1 MAAAPGV
8 TMQSASPARELT
20 LSVQQAGNQ
29 THGDRLK
36 PEDVTEAERQSRM
49 SVLLE
54 RLHAKHNAARPWQ
67 ETCKVVRQAMEKRGV
82 MNAAGHQLLLTCLET
97 LQRAL
102 KVSSLPSMTDR
113 LESIARQNMLGSHL
127 SPSGTECYITS
138 DMFYVE
144 VQLDTGGELV
154 DVKVA
159 HHGENPTSCP
169 ELIQHLR
176 EKNFEEFSKHL
187 KGLVNLYKLPGDNKL
202 KTKMYI
208 ALQSL
213 ELDLTKMMHMF
224 RLATNANTVET
235 ILHGSVG
242 LLTARSGGHLVSL
255 QCYVSPYDVFEE
267 GTGTQLN
274 FTDSNVPRSLGVSV
288 SVTIEGTSS
297 VYKLPI
303 APLITGSHPVDN
315 KGTPS
320 FSNVTNSNCVDL
332 PACFFLKMNRP
343 MPFSLSFIQRMGN
356 ATSIPVFESSPSLS
370 PLYQLVVQSQLQLLE
385 EGSSPPPPP
394 RNMHFYS
401 VLPDQQH
408 CYFLNGDAPVQDG
421 RSLQGTLVTKIPF
434 RHPAQVPALLDII
447 RHQAAYNTLIGS
459 CVKRTSVKEDSAGLL
474 QFEVCPLTD
483 SSFSVSFQHPVNES
497 LVCVVMEVIDS
508 RQVSCKLYK
517 GLSDALIC
525 TDDFITKVVQR
536 CMSIPVTMRAIRRK
550 AETIQADTPALSLIA
565 ETVEIMVKTNLPPS
579 GSPSYNN
586 TVDGPNPMGLPGLIG
601 GNTPTGGGPPGG
613 PNYAGPIASL
623 FGMNRSQTPGAECM
637 AQGGAAGQ
645 QQLQQHQQ
653 NQQGQGLADDYSKVA
668 QNPILTSLLQI
679 TGSVGSSPSSQ
690 NAPAPHQTP
699 PPTSSPASNTKN
711 HPMLMNLLKDNPSQD
726 FATLYGS
733 SPLERQNSSSGS
745 PRTESASG
753 SCPGGSSKG
762 KKKRPRGTE
771 KGGMMPGAPGGPGG
785 IGMKSQQ
792 SMHHL
797 QHQVSHEDDFH
808 RELLSMDVDASQ
820 NPIFDVNLPGDGL
833 DTPHSITPAPSQC
846 GTPPSGPSM
855 PYSQSHVQSQQQQQG
870 NLPPRIT
877 RLPSSDSIGADITE
891 ILSDLPEQTGKGAS
905 GSHGQHHMGSGGE
918 DGGPL
923 GTPIRDSSSS
933 GQGSAVFDSAD
944 IFNTNSNENPFPD
957 AADLIAEAAATAA
970 TPNSDTS
977 STNFFPDAADFNPDL
992 LTSGHGFSQGY
1003 FDDSSPSADGDMDL
1017 VKSFGGGSQQN
1028 TPAGT
1033 PQNPP
1038 SHGQNTP
1045 EPSLKDPFDMGMVFG
1060 GNSGGGKPILGQAPD
1075 LGDTHSSH
1083 GGGGGG
1089 GGGQSPLMISLSG
1102 ACSDFKSAEA
1112 KVKQQQQGLMRPKDD
1127 NGGGGGGG
1135 SGMGMGVGST
1145 EGKQVKRSRTPSSE
1159 GKSKEKPPKR
1169 KKLDPDGKSP
1179 SHSSGGRPYTP
1190 PSGGSGSGGSMSGGG
1205 SKSPGSSGRSQ
1216 TPPGGATPPI
1226 PKITIQI
1233 PKGTIT
1239 GGKTSSHSGYTS
1251 SSSATSSTG
1260 GSGGTGSS
1268 KSHHSHSSSSSG
1280 KIKTK
1285 EGSMTQGSSS
1295 KPGSVGVGV
1304 GGGQSQSKGSSQ
1316 GMGVSKPGSSP
1327 ITKHGL
1333 AGPGGGGGG
1342 IGSGNKIKP
1351 QGGKP
1356 AGSLMNPSI
1365 KPNISP
1371 SHSRSGSSGDKM
1383 SSPLKMQQPQVP
1395 GTPPSSKAKS
1405 PISSGSGGP
1414 GGSKSS
1420 SGGGMGSQKPMG
1432 GSSSGSTSSSS
1443 SSSSSSSGSMT
1454 FSGGPQAQ
1462 YGGGGGGSGGGG
1474 SGGGSGAGGGGGGG
1488 GGGGSGG
1495 GGGGGSGNSGN
1506 AGQNNANNPN
1516 AKGKSPSRNKKPSLT
1531 AVIDKLKSVGGGG
1544 VGEDGCEV
1552 GPPVGGSGGGG
1563 SGPGGGPGNAPSS
1576 GPSNMGP
1583 SKHAMSSQ
1591 SGEYK
1596 RDKSD
1601 KEGKAKVSVSG
1612 GSSGDK
1618 KLMDPKSGG
1627 GSGTGLAKIIIS
1639 KPDGGSPSIKAKV
1652 SHQKAGEGSGE
1663 SMRPQISSL
1672 KASPLFSGSTPKHD
1686 RSSPSHS
1693 RSPGYTPLNHDS
1705 ESESGSSSVAEKS
1718 HQNSPSSDD
1727 DQTMRPLPP
1736 QDYMSSIPLS
1746 SGEKHKKHK
1755 KEKKKQKERERERDR
1770 DRERERE
1777 KEKKKASMSMGPTS
1791 HPMKADTWSRS
1802 PISASDVP
1810 LSMLASE
1817 RPSRP
1822 SPVYMRNEDD
1832 DLMDS
1837 ALTGNI

>member
-1 MAAAPGV
+1 KKIKQA
-8 TMQSASPARELT
+8 
-20 LSVQQAGNQ
+20 LSLFAIYCISFS
-29 THGDRLK
+29 
-36 PEDVTEAERQSRM
+36 EAEKQSRM
-49 SVLLE
+49 TALLE
-54 RLHAKHNAARPWQ
+54 KLHAKHNAARPWQ
-67 ETCKVVRQAMEKRGV
+67 ETSKVVRQAMEKRGV
-82 MNAAGHQLLLTCLET
+82 MNAAGHQLLLNCLET

-144 VQLDTGGELV
+144 VQLDSSGQLV

-159 HHGENPTSCP
+159 HQGENPTSCL

-187 KGLVNLYKLPGDNKL
+187 KGLVDLYKLPGDNKL

-224 RLATNANTVET
+224 RLTTNANAVET

-255 QCYVSPYDVFEE
+255 QCYVSPYDIFEE
-267 GTGTQLN
+267 GTGPENT
-274 FTDSNVPRSLGVSV
+274 VPRSLGVSV

-320 FSNVTNSNCVDL
+320 FSTVTNSNCVDL
-332 PACFFLKMNRP
+332 PACFFLKTNRP
-343 MPFSLSFIQRMGN
+343 MPFSLSSVQRMGN
-356 ATSIPVFESSPSLS
+356 ATSIPVFETSPSLS
-370 PLYQLVVQSQLQLLE
+370 PLYQLIVQSQLQLLE
-385 EGSSPPPPP
+385 EGGSPSPPLN
-394 RNMHFYS
+394 NMHFYS

-408 CYFLNGDAPVQDG
+408 CYYLNGDAPVQDG
-421 RSLQGTLVTKIPF
+421 RSLQGVLVNKIPF
-434 RHPAQVPALLDII
+434 RHPAQVPLLLDII

-565 ETVEIMVKTNLPPS
+565 QTVEIMVKNNLPPS
-579 GSPSYNN
+579 GSP
-586 TVDGPNPMGLPGLIG
+586 TFTMGTGDGTNPMGLPGLAG
-601 GNTPTGGGPPGG
+601 GNTPTIVGPPGG
-613 PNYAGPIASL
+613 PNFAGPIASMY
-623 FGMNRSQTPGAECM
+623 GMPRSERQ
-637 AQGGAAGQ
+637 AQGGECLTPGGLAAQ
-645 QQLQQHQQ
+645 QQ
-653 NQQGQGLADDYSKVA
+653 QQGQGHSDDYSKVT

-679 TGSVGSSPSSQ
+679 TGNAGSSPSPQ
-690 NAPAPHQTP
+690 NAPQPHQTP
-699 PPTSSPASNTKN
+699 PQTSSPASNTKN
-711 HPMLMNLLKDNPSQD
+711 HPMLMNLLKDNPTQD
-726 FATLYGS
+726 FAALYS
-733 SPLERQNSSSGS
+733 ASPLERQNSSSGS
-745 PRTESASG
+745 PRTEG
-753 SCPGGSSKG
+753 MGGTCPGGTTKV
-762 KKKRPRGTE
+762 KKKRPRGNE
-771 KGGMMPGAPGGPGG
+771 KGGVLPGAAPCGGAGG
-785 IGMKSQQ
+785 MPMKSQQ
-792 SMHHL
+792 VSSMAPHH
-797 QHQVSHEDDFH
+797 QHHPVSHEDDFH

-820 NPIFDVNLPGDGL
+820 NSIFDVNLTGDGL

-855 PYSQSHVQSQQQQQG
+855 AYSQSHVQSQQQ
-870 NLPPRIT
+870 PPSAGQHRMV
-877 RLPSSDSIGADITE
+877 RLSSSDSIGPDITE
-891 ILSDLPEQTGKGAS
+891 ILSDLPEQTGKGSS
-905 GSHGQHHMGSGGE
+905 GGHGQHLGGGGGE

-944 IFNTNSNENPFPD
+944 IFNANSNENPFPD
-957 AADLIAEAAATAA
+957 AADLIAEAAATA
-970 TPNSDTS
+970 TPNSDSS
-977 STNFFPDAADFNPDL
+977 STNFFSDAADFNPDL
-992 LTSGHGFSQGY
+992 LASGHGFSQSY
-1003 FDDSSPSADGDMDL
+1003 FDDSSPSADGDLDL
-1017 VKSFGGGSQQN
+1017 VKGFGGSSQQN
-1028 TPAGT
+1028 TPSGT
-1033 PQNPP
+1033 PQNPTP
-1038 SHGQNTP
+1038 HGQSTP
-1045 EPSLKDPFDMGMVFG
+1045 EPSLKDPFDMGIVFG
-1060 GNSGGGKPILGQAPD
+1060 GNSGGGKPLLGQAPD
-1075 LGDTHSSH
+1075 LGDAH
-1083 GGGGGG
+1083 GGGS
-1089 GGGQSPLMISLSG
+1089 QSPIMIGLG
-1102 ACSDFKSAEA
+1102 TTCGDFKNIEP
-1112 KVKQQQQGLMRPKDD
+1112 KVKQQGLMRPKDE
-1127 NGGGGGGG
+1127 NGG
-1135 SGMGMGVGST
+1135 SGGTSSGMGASST
-1145 EGKQVKRSRTPSSE
+1145 DAKQVKRSRTPSSE
-1159 GKSKEKPPKR
+1159 GKAKEKPPKR
-1169 KKLDPDGKSP
+1169 KKMETEAKSP

-1190 PSGGSGSGGSMSGGG
+1190 PSGGSGSGGSIGG

-1239 GGKTSSHSGYTS
+1239 GGKTSSHGGYTS
-1251 SSSATSSTG
+1251 SSSATGSSG
-1260 GSGGTGSS
+1260 GSGVTSSS
-1268 KSHHSHSSSSSG
+1268 KSHHSHSSSSG
-1280 KIKTK
+1280 KIKSK
-1285 EGSMTQGSSS
+1285 DGSMTQSSSS
-1295 KPGSVGVGV
+1295 KPGSTAV
-1304 GGGQSQSKGSSQ
+1304 GGGTSQSKGSSQ
-1316 GMGVSKPGSSP
+1316 GMGVGKPGSSP

-1333 AGPGGGGGG
+1333 SGPGGTGGV
-1342 IGSGNKIKP
+1342 GSGNKIKM

-1356 AGSLMNPSI
+1356 PGSLMNPNM

-1371 SHSRSGSSGDKM
+1371 SHSRSSGSGDKL
-1383 SSPLKMQQPQVP
+1383 SSPMKIQQSQVP

-1405 PISSGSGGP
+1405 PMGSGSGSSA
-1414 GGSKSS
+1414 GSKSS
-1420 SGGGMGSQKPMG
+1420 SGGGMGSQKPGGG

-1443 SSSSSSSGSMT
+1443 SSSSGSMG
-1454 FSGGPQAQ
+1454 FSGGSQSQ
-1462 YGGGGGGSGGGG
+1462 YGSGGGTGGSSGGSGSGGGSGGG
-1474 SGGGSGAGGGGGGG
+1474 
-1488 GGGGSGG
+1488 
-1495 GGGGGSGNSGN
+1495 

-1552 GPPVGGSGGGG
+1552 DPPGTGTGLGA
-1563 SGPGGGPGNAPSS
+1563 PGTGPGNVS
-1576 GPSNMGP
+1576 GGSSNMGP
-1583 SKHAMSSQ
+1583 SKHPSSSQ

-1596 RDKSD
+1596 REKSD
-1601 KEGKAKVSVSG
+1601 KDSKVKVSVSEG
-1612 GSSGDK
+1612 TSGDK

-1627 GSGTGLAKIIIS
+1627 GNTLAKIIIS

-1652 SHQKAGEGSGE
+1652 TLQKAGDGSGD
-1663 SMRPQISSL
+1663 SMRSQISSH

-1727 DQTMRPLPP
+1727 DQTVRALPP
-1736 QDYMSSIPLS
+1736 PDYMSSIPLS

-1770 DRERERE
+1770 DRERERD
-1777 KEKKKASMSMGPTS
+1777 KEKKKSSMSMGS
-1791 HPMKADTWSRS
+1791 LMHPIKTDSWSRS
-1802 PISASDVP
+1802 PIAASDSS
-1810 LSMLASE
+1810 LSMMSAD

-1822 SPVYMRNEDD
+1822 STMYMGNEDD

-1837 ALTGNI
+1837 ALTGNL

>member
-1 MAAAPGV
+1 MSSGPGV
-8 TMQSASPARELT
+8 TMASGSPARELAI
-20 LSVQQAGNQ
+20 SVQQGGSLP
-29 THGDRLK
+29 HGERVK
-36 PEDVTEAERQSRM
+36 TEEITEAEKQSRKAA
-49 SVLLE
+49 LLE
-54 RLHAKHNAARPWQ
+54 RLHAKHNASRPWQ
-67 ETCKVVRQAMEKRGV
+67 ETCKVVRQAMEKRV
-82 MNAAGHQLLLTCLET
+82 INAAGHQLLLNCLET

-102 KVSSLPSMTDR
+102 KVSSLSSMTDR
-113 LESIARQNMLGSHL
+113 LESIARQHMLGSHL
-127 SPSGTECYITS
+127 SPTGTECYITS

-144 VQLDTGGELV
+144 VQLDTGGQLV

-159 HHGENPTSCP
+159 HQGENPTSCP

-187 KGLVNLYKLPGDNKL
+187 KGLVDLYKLPGDNKL

-255 QCYVSPYDVFEE
+255 QCYVSPYDIFEE
-267 GTGTQLN
+267 GTGTHLN
-274 FTDSNVPRSLGVSV
+274 LTDSNVPRSLGVSV
-288 SVTIEGTSS
+288 SVTIEGTSA

-320 FSNVTNSNCVDL
+320 FSTVTNSNCVDL
-332 PACFFLKMNRP
+332 PACFFLKMNHP
-343 MPFSLSFIQRMGN
+343 MAFSLSFIQRMGN
-356 ATSIPVFESSPSLS
+356 ATSIPVFETPPVLS
-370 PLYQLVVQSQLQLLE
+370 PLYQLIVQNQLQLPV
-385 EGSSPPPPP
+385 EGSSSPPPPH
-394 RNMHFYS
+394 NMHFYS

-421 RSLQGTLVTKIPF
+421 RSLQGALVSKIPF
-434 RHPAQVPALLDII
+434 RHPAQVSVLLDII

-459 CVKRTSVKEDSAGLL
+459 CVKRTSVKEGIAGLL

-508 RQVSCKLYK
+508 IQVSCKLYK
-517 GLSDALIC
+517 GMSDALIC
-525 TDDFITKVVQR
+525 TDDFITKVVQK

-565 ETVEIMVKTNLPPS
+565 QEVATMVKNNLPPS
-579 GSPSYNN
+579 GSPTYNMA
-586 TVDGPNPMGLPGLIG
+586 TGDGSNPMGLPGLTG
-601 GNTPTGGGPPGG
+601 GSTPTGGGPPGG
-613 PNYAGPIASL
+613 PNFTGPIASL
-623 FGMNRSQTPGAECM
+623 FGMSRAERQSQGAECLNP
-637 AQGGAAGQ
+637 GGVAGQ
-645 QQLQQHQQ
+645 QQLQQQQ
-653 NQQGQGLADDYSKVA
+653 QQGQGHSDDYSKVT

-690 NAPAPHQTP
+690 NAPPPHQTP

-711 HPMLMNLLKDNPSQD
+711 HPMLMNLLKDNPTQD
-726 FATLYGS
+726 FASLYGS

-745 PRTESASG
+745 PRTEG
-753 SCPGGSSKG
+753 MGGTCPGGGTKG

-771 KGGMMPGAPGGPGG
+771 KGGILPGAAAGGGG
-785 IGMKSQQ
+785 GSLGMKSQQ
-792 SMHHL
+792 ASSMPQHH
-797 QHQVSHEDDFH
+797 QHHPVTHEDDFH

-820 NPIFDVNLPGDGL
+820 NIFDVNLTGDGL

-855 PYSQSHVQSQQQQQG
+855 PYSQSHVQSQPQQSQG
-870 NLPPRIT
+870 AVPPRMV
-877 RLPSSDSIGADITE
+877 RLSSSDSIGPDITE
-891 ILSDLPEQTGKGAS
+891 IFSEIPEQTGKGSS
-905 GSHGQHHMGSGGE
+905 GSHGQHPSGAE

-933 GQGSAVFDSAD
+933 GQGSTVFDSAD
-944 IFNTNSNENPFPD
+944 IFNTNSNENPFTD
-957 AADLIAEAAATAA
+957 AADLINEAVATAA
-970 TPNSDTS
+970 TPTSDSS
-977 STNFFPDAADFNPDL
+977 STNFFPDAADFNADL
-992 LTSGHGFSQGY
+992 LTSGHSFHPSY
-1003 FDDSSPSADGDMDL
+1003 FEDSSPSADGDLDL
-1017 VKSFGGGSQQN
+1017 VKGFGGSSQQN
-1028 TPAGT
+1028 TPSGT
-1033 PQNPP
+1033 PQNPTP
-1038 SHGQNTP
+1038 HGQNTP
-1045 EPSLKDPFDMGMVFG
+1045 DPSLKDPFDMGIVFG
-1060 GNSGGGKPILGQAPD
+1060 GNNGSGKPLLGQAPD
-1075 LGDTHSSH
+1075 LTDTH
-1083 GGGGGG
+1083 GGGS
-1089 GGGQSPLMISLSG
+1089 QSPLMMGL
-1102 ACSDFKSAEA
+1102 ADFKSTESKA
-1112 KVKQQQQGLMRPKDD
+1112 KQGSSAG
-1127 NGGGGGGG
+1127 NSSGSS
-1135 SGMGMGVGST
+1135 SGMGMGGNSS

-1159 GKSKEKPPKR
+1159 GKSKDKPPKR

-1179 SHSSGGRPYTP
+1179 SHSTGGRPYTP
-1190 PSGGSGSGGSMSGGG
+1190 PSGSSGSGGSITGGG

-1239 GGKTSSHSGYTS
+1239 GGKSSSHSGYTS

-1260 GSGGTGSS
+1260 GGGSSASSSS
-1268 KSHHSHSSSSSG
+1268 KSHHSHSSSSG
-1280 KIKTK
+1280 KIKSK

-1295 KPGSVGVGV
+1295 KPGS
-1304 GGGQSQSKGSSQ
+1304 GGGGSSQSKGSSQ
-1316 GMGVSKPGSSP
+1316 GMGVGKPGSSP

-1333 AGPGGGGGG
+1333 SGPGGTGGGM
-1342 IGSGNKIKP
+1342 GSGNKVKP

-1356 AGSLMNPSI
+1356 PGSLMNPNI

-1371 SHSRSGSSGDKM
+1371 SHSRSSTSGDKL
-1383 SSPLKMQQPQVP
+1383 SSPMKMQQSQVP

-1405 PISSGSGGP
+1405 PIGSGSGSS

-1420 SGGGMGSQKPMG
+1420 SGGGMNSQKPGG
-1432 GSSSGSTSSSS
+1432 GSSSSGSSSS
-1443 SSSSSSSGSMT
+1443 SSSSSSSGSMG
-1454 FSGGPQAQ
+1454 FSGGSQSQ
-1462 YGGGGGGSGGGG
+1462 YGSGGGGGGAG
-1474 SGGGSGAGGGGGGG
+1474 SGGGS
-1488 GGGGSGG
+1488 GGSGG
-1495 GGGGGSGNSGN
+1495 GGGGSGSSGGG
-1506 AGQNNANNPN
+1506 GQNNANNPN

-1552 GPPVGGSGGGG
+1552 GPPGGGAG
-1563 SGPGGGPGNAPSS
+1563 SASAPGGGPGSVSS
-1576 GPSNMGP
+1576 GSSSMGS
-1583 SKHAMSSQ
+1583 SKHSSSSQ

-1596 RDKSD
+1596 REKSD
-1601 KEGKAKVSVSG
+1601 KEAKAKVSVSG
-1612 GSSGDK
+1612 VSSGDK
-1618 KLMDPKSGG
+1618 KLMDSKTGG
-1627 GSGTGLAKIIIS
+1627 VGGTTLAKIIIS

-1652 SHQKAGEGSGE
+1652 TLQKTGEGS
-1663 SMRPQISSL
+1663 SDSVRSQISSL

-1693 RSPGYTPLNHDS
+1693 RSPGYTPLNQDS

-1727 DQTMRPLPP
+1727 DQTMRPIPP

-1755 KEKKKQKERERERDR
+1755 KEKKKQKEKERERDR
-1770 DRERERE
+1770 DRDRDRD
-1777 KEKKKASMSMGPTS
+1777 KEKKKSSMSIGPSS
-1791 HPMKADTWSRS
+1791 HPIKSDSWSRS
-1802 PISASDVP
+1802 PISASDSS
-1810 LSMLASE
+1810 LSMLSSD

-1822 SPVYMRNEDD
+1822 SPMYMRNEDD

-1837 ALTGNI
+1837 ALTGNL

>member
-1 MAAAPGV
+1 MAAGPGV
-8 TMQSASPARELT
+8 SMQGGSPARELT

-29 THGDRLK
+29 THVDRVK
-36 PEDVTEAERQSRM
+36 TEDVTEAEKQSRM
-49 SVLLE
+49 AALLE
-54 RLHAKHNAARPWQ
+54 KLHAKHNASRPWQ
-67 ETCKVVRQAMEKRGV
+67 ETSKVVRQAMEKRGM

-113 LESIARQNMLGSHL
+113 LESIARQHMLGSHL

-144 VQLDTGGELV
+144 VQLDTAGQLM

-159 HHGENPTSCP
+159 HQGENPTSCP
-169 ELIQHLR
+169 ELSQHLR

-187 KGLVNLYKLPGDNKL
+187 KGLVDLYKLPGDNKL

-235 ILHGSVG
+235 IVHGSVG

-255 QCYVSPYDVFEE
+255 QCYVSPYDIFEE
-267 GTGTQLN
+267 GTGSHLN
-274 FTDSNVPRSLGVSV
+274 LTDGNVPHSLGVSV
-288 SVTIEGTSS
+288 SVTIEGTSA

-320 FSNVTNSNCVDL
+320 FSTVTNSNCVDL

-343 MPFSLSFIQRMGN
+343 MPFSLSFIQRLGN

-370 PLYQLVVQSQLQLLE
+370 PLYQLIVQSQLQLLE
-385 EGSSPPPPP
+385 EGSTTPPPSH
-394 RNMHFYS
+394 NMHFYS

-421 RSLQGTLVTKIPF
+421 HSLQGALVTKIPF
-434 RHPAQVPALLDII
+434 RHPAQVPLLLDII

-459 CVKRTSVKEDSAGLL
+459 CVKRTSIREDSAGLL

-525 TDDFITKVVQR
+525 TDEFITKVVQR

-565 ETVEIMVKTNLPPS
+565 QTVEIMVKNNLPPS
-579 GSPSYNN
+579 GSPTYNMAAGDV
-586 TVDGPNPMGLPGLIG
+586 TNPMGLPGLG
-601 GNTPTGGGPPGG
+601 GGSTPTGGGPPGG
-613 PNYAGPIASL
+613 PNFPGPISSL
-623 FGMNRSQTPGAECM
+623 FGISRTERQ
-637 AQGGAAGQ
+637 AQGGECLSQGGMAGQQQVQ
-645 QQLQQHQQ
+645 QQLQQQQ
-653 NQQGQGLADDYSKVA
+653 AGQGHTDDYSKVT
-668 QNPILTSLLQI
+668 QNPILTSLLQT

-690 NAPAPHQTP
+690 NAPQPHQTP

-711 HPMLMNLLKDNPSQD
+711 HPMLMNLLKDNPTQD

-745 PRTESASG
+745 PRTDSMG
-753 SCPGGSSKG
+753 GTCPGSSTKG

-771 KGGMMPGAPGGPGG
+771 KGGVLPGTAAGGGG
-785 IGMKSQQ
+785 GALGMKSQQ
-792 SMHHL
+792 GSMSHH
-797 QHQVSHEDDFH
+797 QHHQVTHEDDFH

-820 NPIFDVNLPGDGL
+820 NSIFDVNLTGDGL

-855 PYSQSHVQSQQQQQG
+855 PYSQSHVQSQQQQPPG
-870 NLPPRIT
+870 TVPPRMV
-877 RLPSSDSIGADITE
+877 RLSSSDSIVPDITE
-891 ILSDLPEQTGKGAS
+891 ILSDLPEQTGKGSS
-905 GSHGQHHMGSGGE
+905 GSHGQHTMGSGGE

-944 IFNTNSNENPFPD
+944 IFNTNSNENPFTD
-957 AADLIAEAAATAA
+957 AAELIAEAAATAA
-970 TPNSDTS
+970 TPTSDSS

-992 LTSGHGFSQGY
+992 LTSGHGFPQSY

-1017 VKSFGGGSQQN
+1017 VKGFGGSSQQN
-1028 TPAGT
+1028 TPSGT
-1033 PQNPP
+1033 PQNPTP
-1038 SHGQNTP
+1038 HGQSTP
-1045 EPSLKDPFDMGMVFG
+1045 EPSLKDPFDMGIVFG
-1060 GNSGGGKPILGQAPD
+1060 GNSGGGKPLLGQAPD
-1075 LGDTHSSH
+1075 LGDTH
-1083 GGGGGG
+1083 GGGS
-1089 GGGQSPLMISLSG
+1089 QSPLMMGLG
-1102 ACSDFKSAEA
+1102 AACGDFKSAEP
-1112 KVKQQQQGLMRPKDD
+1112 KVKQQQGLMRPKDE
-1127 NGGGGGGG
+1127 NGG
-1135 SGMGMGVGST
+1135 SGGSSSGMGSIST

-1190 PSGGSGSGGSMSGGG
+1190 PSGGSGSGGSISGGG

-1216 TPPGGATPPI
+1216 TPPGGGTLRI

-1233 PKGTIT
+1233 QKGTIT

-1251 SSSATSSTG
+1251 SSSSTGSTG
-1260 GSGGTGSS
+1260 GAGGTSSS
-1268 KSHHSHSSSSSG
+1268 KSHHSHSSSSG
-1280 KIKTK
+1280 KIKSK
-1285 EGSMTQGSSS
+1285 EGSMAQGNSS

-1304 GGGQSQSKGSSQ
+1304 GGGPSQSKGSSQ
-1316 GMGVSKPGSSP
+1316 GMGVGKPGSSP

-1333 AGPGGGGGG
+1333 SGPGGSGGGM
-1342 IGSGNKIKP
+1342 GSSSKMKP

-1356 AGSLMNPSI
+1356 SGSLMNPSI

-1371 SHSRSGSSGDKM
+1371 SHSRSSSSGDKL
-1383 SSPLKMQQPQVP
+1383 SSPMKMQQSQVP

-1405 PISSGSGGP
+1405 PMGSGGGSS

-1420 SGGGMGSQKPMG
+1420 SGGGISSQKPMG
-1432 GSSSGSTSSSS
+1432 GSSSSGSTSSSS
-1443 SSSSSSSGSMT
+1443 SSNSSSSSGSMN
-1454 FSGGPQAQ
+1454 FSGGSQSQ

-1474 SGGGSGAGGGGGGG
+1474 AGGGSGSGGSGGGGGGG

-1495 GGGGGSGNSGN
+1495 G
-1506 AGQNNANNPN
+1506 QNNSNNPN

-1552 GPPVGGSGGGG
+1552 GPPGGGTGSGSAPG
-1563 SGPGGGPGNAPSS
+1563 SVPSS
-1576 GPSNMGP
+1576 GSSNMGP
-1583 SKHAMSSQ
+1583 SKHSTSSS
-1591 SGEYK
+1591 SGEFK
-1596 RDKSD
+1596 REKSD
-1601 KEGKAKVSVSG
+1601 KEGKAKVSVSVG
-1612 GSSGDK
+1612 NSGDK
-1618 KLMDPKSGG
+1618 KLMDPKTGG
-1627 GSGTGLAKIIIS
+1627 VSMTGLAKIIIS

-1652 SHQKAGEGSGE
+1652 TPQKPGEGSGE

-1727 DQTMRPLPP
+1727 DQTMRPLHP
-1736 QDYMSSIPLS
+1736 QDYMSSIPVS

-1770 DRERERE
+1770 DRERDRE
-1777 KEKKKASMSMGPTS
+1777 KEKNKSSMSIGPSS
-1791 HPMKADTWSRS
+1791 HPIKADSWSRS
-1802 PISASDVP
+1802 PISASESS
-1810 LSMLASE
+1810 LSMLGSE

-1822 SPVYMRNEDD
+1822 SPMYMRNEDD

-1837 ALTGNI
+1837 ALTGNL

>member
-1 MAAAPGV
+1 MAAAPGG

-20 LSVQQAGNQ
+20 LSVQQGGNQ
-29 THGDRLK
+29 THGDRAK
-36 PEDVTEAERQSRM
+36 TEEVTETEKQGRM
-49 SVLLE
+49 AALLE
-54 RLHAKHNAARPWQ
+54 RLHAKHNASRPWQ

-144 VQLDTGGELV
+144 VQLDSSGQLV

-255 QCYVSPYDVFEE
+255 QCYVSPYDIFEE

-274 FTDSNVPRSLGVSV
+274 LTDNNVPRSLGVGV
-288 SVTIEGTSS
+288 SVTIEGTSA

-356 ATSIPVFESSPSLS
+356 ATSILVFESSPSLS
-370 PLYQLVVQSQLQLLE
+370 PLYQLIVQSQLQLLE
-385 EGSSPPPPP
+385 DGSSPSPPP

-421 RSLQGTLVTKIPF
+421 RSLQGALVSKIPF
-434 RHPAQVPALLDII
+434 HHPAQVPALLDII

-459 CVKRTSVKEDSAGLL
+459 CVKRTSIKEDTAGLL

-565 ETVEIMVKTNLPPS
+565 ETVEIMVKNNLPPS
-579 GSPSYNN
+579 GSPSYN
-586 TVDGPNPMGLPGLIG
+586 TVDGPNPMGLPGHIG
-601 GNTPTGGGPPGG
+601 GNTPTGGGPSGG
-613 PNYAGPIASL
+613 PNFSGPITSL
-623 FGMNRSQTPGAECM
+623 FGMSRGQAPGGECM
-637 AQGGAAGQ
+637 AQGGATGQ

-653 NQQGQGLADDYSKVA
+653 NQPGQAHTDDYSKVQ

-690 NAPAPHQTP
+690 NAPPPHQTP

-726 FATLYGS
+726 FATLFGS

-745 PRTESASG
+745 PRTEG
-753 SCPGGSSKG
+753 VGGNCPGGSTKG

-771 KGGMMPGAPGGPGG
+771 KGSMLPATGGGG
-785 IGMKSQQ
+785 IGMKTQQ
-792 SMHHL
+792 TSSMQQHHH

-846 GTPPSGPSM
+846 GTPPSGPNM

-870 NLPPRIT
+870 NLPPRMV
-877 RLPSSDSIGADITE
+877 RLPSSDSIGPDITE
-891 ILSDLPEQTGKGAS
+891 ILSDLPEQTGKGTS

-944 IFNTNSNENPFPD
+944 IFNTNSNENTFPD

-970 TPNSDTS
+970 TPNSDSS

-992 LTSGHGFSQGY
+992 LTSGHGFTRGY
-1003 FDDSSPSADGDMDL
+1003 FEDSSPSADGDMDL
-1017 VKSFGGGSQQN
+1017 VKGFGGSSQQN
-1028 TPAGT
+1028 TPSGT
-1033 PQNPP
+1033 PQNPT
-1038 SHGQNTP
+1038 SHGQSTP

-1060 GNSGGGKPILGQAPD
+1060 VSSGGGKPILGQAPD

-1083 GGGGGG
+1083 GGGG
-1089 GGGQSPLMISLSG
+1089 QSPVMIGLGG

-1112 KVKQQQQGLMRPKDD
+1112 KVKPQQQGLLRPKDD
-1127 NGGGGGGG
+1127 NGGAGGGG
-1135 SGMGMGVGST
+1135 SGMGVNST

-1159 GKSKEKPPKR
+1159 GKSKDKPAKR

-1190 PSGGSGSGGSMSGGG
+1190 PSGGSGSGASMSGGG

-1239 GGKTSSHSGYTS
+1239 GGKTSSHGGYTS

-1260 GSGGTGSS
+1260 GSGGTSSS

-1285 EGSMTQGSSS
+1285 EGSMTQGNSS
-1295 KPGSVGVGV
+1295 KPSSVGMGV
-1304 GGGQSQSKGSSQ
+1304 GGGPSQSKGSSQ
-1316 GMGVSKPGSSP
+1316 GMGVGKPGSSP

-1333 AGPGGGGGG
+1333 SGPGGSGGG
-1342 IGSGNKIKP
+1342 IGSGNKMKP

-1356 AGSLMNPSI
+1356 PGSLMNPSI

-1371 SHSRSGSSGDKM
+1371 SHSRSGGSGDKL
-1383 SSPLKMQQPQVP
+1383 SSPMKMQQSQVP

-1405 PISSGSGGP
+1405 PISSGSGSSGV
-1414 GGSKSS
+1414 SKS
-1420 SGGGMGSQKPMG
+1420 SGGGISSQKPMG
-1432 GSSSGSTSSSS
+1432 GSSSSGSASSS

-1454 FSGGPQAQ
+1454 FSGGSQSQ
-1462 YGGGGGGSGGGG
+1462 YGSSGGSGGGG
-1474 SGGGSGAGGGGGGG
+1474 
-1488 GGGGSGG
+1488 
-1495 GGGGGSGNSGN
+1495 
-1506 AGQNNANNPN
+1506 
-1516 AKGKSPSRNKKPSLT
+1516 
-1531 AVIDKLKSVGGGG
+1531 
-1544 VGEDGCEV
+1544 
-1552 GPPVGGSGGGG
+1552 
-1563 SGPGGGPGNAPSS
+1563 
-1576 GPSNMGP
+1576 
-1583 SKHAMSSQ
+1583 
-1591 SGEYK
+1591 
-1596 RDKSD
+1596 
-1601 KEGKAKVSVSG
+1601 
-1612 GSSGDK
+1612 
-1618 KLMDPKSGG
+1618 
-1627 GSGTGLAKIIIS
+1627 
-1639 KPDGGSPSIKAKV
+1639 
-1652 SHQKAGEGSGE
+1652 
-1663 SMRPQISSL
+1663 L

-1770 DRERERE
+1770 DRERDRE
-1777 KEKKKASMSMGPTS
+1777 KEKKKSSMSMGSSS
-1791 HPMKADTWSRS
+1791 HPIKADTWSRS
-1802 PISASDVP
+1802 PISASDST
-1810 LSMLASE
+1810 LSMLASD

-1837 ALTGNI
+1837 ALTGNL

>member
-1 MAAAPGV
+1 MAAGPGV
-8 TMQSASPARELT
+8 SMQGSPLT
-20 LSVQQAGNQ
+20 EPVLSVQQGGNQ
-29 THGDRLK
+29 TKGDRIK
-36 PEDVTEAERQSRM
+36 TEDVTEAEKQSRM
-49 SVLLE
+49 AALLE
-54 RLHAKHNAARPWQ
+54 RLHAKHNASRPWQ
-67 ETCKVVRQAMEKRGV
+67 ETCKVVRQSMEKRGM
-82 MNAAGHQLLLTCLET
+82 MNAAGHQLLLNCLET

-102 KVSSLPSMTDR
+102 KVTSLPSMTDR

-144 VQLDTGGELV
+144 VQLDSCGQLV

-159 HHGENPTSCP
+159 HQGENPTSCP

-176 EKNFEEFSKHL
+176 EKNFKEFSKHL
-187 KGLVNLYKLPGDNKL
+187 KGLVDLYKLPGDNKL

-224 RLATNANTVET
+224 RLATNATPVET

-255 QCYVSPYDVFEE
+255 QCYVSPYDIFEE
-267 GTGTQLN
+267 EMSLDG
-274 FTDSNVPRSLGVSV
+274 NVPRSLGVSV

-297 VYKLPI
+297 IYKLPI

-320 FSNVTNSNCVDL
+320 FSTVTNSNCVDL

-343 MPFSLSFIQRMGN
+343 MPFSWSFIQRLNN
-356 ATSIPVFESSPSLS
+356 ATSIPVFEGAPNLS
-370 PLYQLVVQSQLQLLE
+370 PLYKLIVQSQLQDE
-385 EGSSPPPPP
+385 SGSSPAPSH
-394 RNMHFYS
+394 NMHFFS
-401 VLPDQQH
+401 MLPDQQH

-421 RSLQGTLVTKIPF
+421 HSLQGALLTKIPF
-434 RHPAQVPALLDII
+434 RHPAQVPLLLDIV

-459 CVKRTSVKEDSAGLL
+459 CVKWTSIKEDAAGLL

-525 TDDFITKVVQR
+525 TDEFITKVVQR

-565 ETVEIMVKTNLPPS
+565 QTVENLPPS
-579 GSPSYNN
+579 GSPTFNMAAGDM
-586 TVDGPNPMGLPGLIG
+586 TNPVGLPGLTG
-601 GNTPTGGGPPGG
+601 SSTPTGGGLPGG
-613 PNYAGPIASL
+613 PNFTGPITSL
-623 FGMNRSQTPGAECM
+623 FGISRQERQS
-637 AQGGAAGQ
+637 QGGECPSQSGLAGQ
-645 QQLQQHQQ
+645 PQQQQQQ
-653 NQQGQGLADDYSKVA
+653 QQQQQGQGNSDDYSKVT

-690 NAPAPHQTP
+690 NAPPPHQTP

-711 HPMLMNLLKDNPSQD
+711 HPMLMNLLKDNPTQD
-726 FATLYGS
+726 FAALYGS

-745 PRTESASG
+745 PRTDGMGGPCPSG
-753 SCPGGSSKG
+753 NPKV
-762 KKKRPRGTE
+762 KKKRP
-771 KGGMMPGAPGGPGG
+771 KGPVMPAASGAPSGGGAAG
-785 IGMKSQQ
+785 IKSQQ
-792 SMHHL
+792 TASMSQHHL
-797 QHQVSHEDDFH
+797 QHQVTHEDDFH

-820 NPIFDVNLPGDGL
+820 NIFDVNLPVEGL

-846 GTPPSGPSM
+846 GSPPSGPNI
-855 PYSQSHVQSQQQQQG
+855 PYSQTHVQSQQPQAG
-870 NLPPRIT
+870 AGPPRT
-877 RLPSSDSIGADITE
+877 VRLSSSDSIGPDITE
-891 ILSDLPEQTGKGAS
+891 ILSDLPEQPGKGSS
-905 GSHGQHHMGSGGE
+905 GNHGQHNLAGGGE

-944 IFNTNSNENPFPD
+944 IFNTNSNENPFTDP
-957 AADLIAEAAATAA
+957 ADLIAEAA
-970 TPNSDTS
+970 SDSS

-992 LTSGHGFSQGY
+992 LTSGHGFSQNY
-1003 FDDSSPSADGDMDL
+1003 FDDSSPSADGDLDL
-1017 VKSFGGGSQQN
+1017 VKGFGGGSQQN
-1028 TPAGT
+1028 TPSGT
-1033 PQNPP
+1033 PQNPTP
-1038 SHGQNTP
+1038 HGRSTP
-1045 EPSLKDPFDMGMVFG
+1045 ESSLKDPFDMAIVFG
-1060 GNSGGGKPILGQAPD
+1060 GNSGGGKPLMGQAPD
-1075 LGDTHSSH
+1075 LGDGRS
-1083 GGGGGG
+1083 
-1089 GGGQSPLMISLSG
+1089 QSPLMSITPTPSE
-1102 ACSDFKSAEA
+1102 FKSSEP
-1112 KVKQQQQGLMRPKDD
+1112 KVKPQQGLNRPKDD
-1127 NGGGGGGG
+1127 NGANSG
-1135 SGMGMGVGST
+1135 SGSGLGSISS

-1159 GKSKEKPPKR
+1159 GKSKDKPPKR

-1179 SHSSGGRPYTP
+1179 SHSSGGRPFTP
-1190 PSGGSGSGGSMSGGG
+1190 PSGGQGSAGSLSGGG

-1233 PKGTIT
+1233 QKGTIT

-1251 SSSATSSTG
+1251 SSSSSSGPG
-1260 GSGGTGSS
+1260 GSGGISSS
-1268 KSHHSHSSSSSG
+1268 KSHHSHSSSG
-1280 KIKTK
+1280 KIKSK
-1285 EGSMTQGSSS
+1285 DSSMTQGSSS
-1295 KPGSVGVGV
+1295 KPGS
-1304 GGGQSQSKGSSQ
+1304 GGSGASQSKGSSQ
-1316 GMGVSKPGSSP
+1316 GMGVGKPGSSP

-1333 AGPGGGGGG
+1333 S
-1342 IGSGNKIKP
+1342 GSGASGSGSKIKS

-1356 AGSLMNPSI
+1356 SGSLMNPGI

-1371 SHSRSGSSGDKM
+1371 SHSRSSGSGDKL
-1383 SSPLKMQQPQVP
+1383 SSPLKIQQSQAA
-1395 GTPPSSKAKS
+1395 GTTTSSKAKS
-1405 PISSGSGGP
+1405 PIGSGGS
-1414 GGSKSS
+1414 GTCGSKSS
-1420 SGGGMGSQKPMG
+1420 SGGGGMSSQKPMSG
-1432 GSSSGSTSSSS
+1432 VSSGSTSAS
-1443 SSSSSSSGSMT
+1443 SSSSSSSGATGS
-1454 FSGGPQAQ
+1454 SGGSQSQ
-1462 YGGGGGGSGGGG
+1462 YAGSGGGG
-1474 SGGGSGAGGGGGGG
+1474 SGGGSGA
-1488 GGGGSGG
+1488 
-1495 GGGGGSGNSGN
+1495 

-1544 VGEDGCEV
+1544 SGEDGDI
-1552 GPPVGGSGGGG
+1552 GPTGGGG
-1563 SGPGGGPGNAPSS
+1563 SGSGSAQGGSS
-1576 GPSNMGP
+1576 ANPSNSGSTNLGP
-1583 SKHAMSSQ
+1583 SKHSGSSQ
-1591 SGEYK
+1591 SGDYK
-1596 RDKSD
+1596 REKSD
-1601 KEGKAKVSVSG
+1601 KEGKTKVSVSG
-1612 GSSGDK
+1612 GNSGDK

-1627 GSGTGLAKIIIS
+1627 GSSSGLAKIIIS

-1652 SHQKAGEGSGE
+1652 TLQKGGDSSAE

-1727 DQTMRPLPP
+1727 DQAIRPLPS
-1736 QDYMSSIPLS
+1736 QEYMNSIPLS

-1755 KEKKKQKERERERDR
+1755 KEKKKQKEKERERDR
-1770 DRERERE
+1770 ERDRE
-1777 KEKKKASMSMGPTS
+1777 KEKKKSSSMGTSS
-1791 HPMKADTWSRS
+1791 HPMKADSWSRS
-1802 PISASDVP
+1802 PISVSETAI
-1810 LSMLASE
+1810 SMHSSE
-1817 RPSRP
+1817 RPSRS
-1822 SPVYMRNEDD
+1822 SPMYMRNEDD

-1837 ALTGNI
+1837 ALTGNL